1 MEALRHKVVESIH
14 VTINSIQM
22 LVYEKKGYI
31 YDSEKHCMTLRL
43 LGSVGEL
50 QILLPP
56 DCGSDVVTGK
66 EACWEEED
74 RRIIQSLRLEKT
86 FKVTQ
91 FSHPPITSVSH

>member
-43 LGSVGEL
+43 LGNFKFCCLQTVGL
-50 QILLPP
+50 MLSQ
-56 DCGSDVVTGK
+56 GK
-66 EACWEEED
+66 
-74 RRIIQSLRLEKT
+74 RRAGKKRIVESYN
-86 FKVTQ
+86 
-91 FSHPPITSVSH
+91 H